1 MMRGHAVS
9 GGKDGETDSL
19 APFARAARPNRVVF
33 VLQIR
38 VTACGKVTR
47 PSLTVRGYGVRVPGV
62 GALRM
67 EDVVDAKTYRE
78 RAIQARLGAK
88 ESRKPE
94 FRAVFERL
102 AESYEELAR
111 NAEWIEPSNASRVA
125 RSRGDTA

>member
-1 MMRGHAVS
+1 MFAV
-9 GGKDGETDSL
+9 
-19 APFARAARPNRVVF
+19 
-33 VLQIR
+33 
-38 VTACGKVTR
+38 
-47 PSLTVRGYGVRVPGV
+47 V

-102 AESYEELAR
+102 AKSYEEKAR
-111 NAEWIEPSNASRVA
+111 NAERLEPSGLNQN
-125 RSRGDTA
+125 RSAQG